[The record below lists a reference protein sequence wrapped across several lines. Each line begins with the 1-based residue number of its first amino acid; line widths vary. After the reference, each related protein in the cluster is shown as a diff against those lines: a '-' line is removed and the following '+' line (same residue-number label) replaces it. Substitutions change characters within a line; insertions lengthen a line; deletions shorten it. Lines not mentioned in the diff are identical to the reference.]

1 MVAMPSEEQ
10 VAPIVEIEGV
20 VGVGNIGDTE
30 NEPLAE
36 EEQFEFDV
44 VTV

>member
-1 MVAMPSEEQ
+1 MVAMPSEVQ
-10 VAPIVEIEGV
+10 VAPIVEIVGV
-20 VGVGNIGDTE
+20 VGVGNIGETK

-36 EEQFEFDV
+36 EVQLALEV

>member
-1 MVAMPSEEQ
+1 MVAMPSEVQ
-10 VAPIVEIEGV
+10 VAPIVEIVGV

-36 EEQFEFDV
+36 DVQFALEV